1 ERDVARYVALGHS
14 NQSIADSL
22 GITERT
28 VRAHISAIFEKLGVT
43 DRLML
48 ALRVHGIDQHAAQA
62 TPRGVGQEST
72 ASTDP
77 A

>member
-1 ERDVARYVALGHS
+1 VARYVALGHS

-62 TPRGVGQEST
+62 
-72 ASTDP
+72 ASRSVD